1 MRSAPFTTRSED
13 DPHTARVA
21 AAHDFDEE
29 GHSPVDLFEYQA
41 RDLFEKHGVPVLQGI
56 VATTPEEARAAA
68 EKIGGVTVV
77 KAQVKVGGRGK
88 AGGVKVAKTA
98 DEAYEYAQQILGMDI
113 KGHTVHRVMIAQG
126 ADIAE
131 EYYFSILLDRANRS
145 YLAMCSVEGGV
156 EIEQLAVERP
166 EALARVEVV
175 PTEGITEAKAQEIV
189 REAKF
194 DDETAAKV
202 VPVLVKLWDVFKK
215 EDATLV
221 EVNPLVKTGDGQV
234 IALDGK
240 VTLDENAEFRQPE
253 HASLADK
260 SSADPLEEKA
270 KEHDLNYVKLDGEVG
285 IIGNGAGLVMSTLD
299 VVAYAGEKHGN
310 VKPANFLDIG
320 GGASAEVMAAGL
332 DVILND
338 PQVKSV
344 FVNVFGGI
352 TACDAVANGIVK
364 ALEILGDEEDKPLVV
379 RLDGNN
385 VEEGRRILAGA
396 NHPLVTLAETMDE
409 GADKAAELAHAA
421 N

>member
-1 MRSAPFTTRSED
+1 M
-13 DPHTARVA
+13 
-21 AAHDFDEE
+21 
-29 GHSPVDLFEYQA
+29 FEYQA
-41 RDLFEKHGVPVLQGI
+41 RDMFEAHGVPVLAGI
-56 VATTPEEARAAA
+56 VAHTPEEAKAAA
-68 EKIGGVTVV
+68 EKIGGVVVV

-98 DEAYEYAQQILGMDI
+98 DEAFEHASNILGMDI
-113 KGHTVHRVMIAQG
+113 KGHTVNTVMIAQG

-131 EYYFSILLDRANRS
+131 EYYFSVLLDRANRN
-145 YLAMCSVEGGV
+145 YLAMCSVEGGM

-166 EALARVEVV
+166 DALARIAVDPAV
-175 PTEGITEAKAQEIV
+175 GIDSAKAAEIV
-189 REAKF
+189 DAAGFAPELREGVMNAII
-194 DDETAAKV
+194 
-202 VPVLVKLWDVFKK
+202 KLWDVFTK

-221 EVNPLVKTGDGQV
+221 EVNPLVKAGNGE
-234 IALDGK
+234 ILALDGK
-240 VTLDENAEFRQPE
+240 VTLDENADFRQPG
-253 HASLADK
+253 HAALEDK
-260 SSADPLEEKA
+260 DAADPLEAKA
-270 KEHDLNYVKLDGEVG
+270 KENDLNYVKLDGAVG

-320 GGASAEVMAAGL
+320 GGASASVMAAGL

-338 PQVKSV
+338 SQVKSV

-364 ALEILGDEEDKPLVV
+364 ALEILGDEANKPLVV

-385 VEEGRRILAGA
+385 VEEGRRILAQA
-396 NHPLVTLAETMDE
+396 NHPLVTLATTMDE

-421 N
+421 R